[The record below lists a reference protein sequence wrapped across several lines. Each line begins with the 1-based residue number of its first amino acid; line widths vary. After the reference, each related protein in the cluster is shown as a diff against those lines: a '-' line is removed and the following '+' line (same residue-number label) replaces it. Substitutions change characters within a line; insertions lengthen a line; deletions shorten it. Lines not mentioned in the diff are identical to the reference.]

1 MVSLIMM
8 QSRISLRYL
17 ATDVHGHAHGGV
29 HAAHGPE
36 SNIGENLKEDT
47 IHEDAKSTASNDENA
62 AAQVIGVAILEFGV
76 LLHRLVWS
84 VLSSDVSLANVAV
97 CSLVSH
103 LP

>member
-1 MVSLIMM
+1 MRRWIG
-8 QSRISLRYL
+8 LRYL

-36 SNIGENLKEDT
+36 ATAREDLKEDT
-47 IHEDAKSTASNDENA
+47 VHDDSRSTESIDENA

-76 LLHRLVWS
+76 LLHRLACFI
-84 VLSSDVSLANVAV
+84 LRCIIELANVAV
-97 CSLVSH
+97 CLLVSH